1 MTRVT
6 LQIRSGIE
14 ERLRE
19 KARRR
24 GQTLE
29 AYLEQLAEREAE
41 TEADVDTSLA
51 DEGRPLSDAVFDQ
64 LLDELSTGPRPA
76 NLPDDFS
83 RADIYADHD

>member
-6 LQIRSGIE
+6 LEIRSGIE

-29 AYLEQLAEREAE
+29 AYLEQLAEREADM
-41 TEADVDTSLA
+41 DVSA
-51 DEGRPLSDAVFDQ
+51 EDEGRSLSDAEFDR
-64 LLDELSTGPRPA
+64 LLDELSTGPRLA
-76 NLPDDFS
+76 HLPDDFS